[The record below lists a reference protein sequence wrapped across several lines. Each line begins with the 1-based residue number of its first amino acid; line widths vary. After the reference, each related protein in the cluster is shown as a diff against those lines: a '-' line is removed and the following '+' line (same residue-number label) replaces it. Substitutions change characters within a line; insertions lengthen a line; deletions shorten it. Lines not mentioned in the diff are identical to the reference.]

1 MLEITQLR
9 IDEMKAISSFQEFI
23 DWTLETQSKSSLT
36 LFRGQPVE
44 GNLLPNIARGNPKYD
59 SEQLEKTVLSKFKLM
74 GTSLLRDFEKSTLDL
89 MIVAQHF
96 GLKTRLLDWT
106 NNPLVALY
114 FACSEQEEK
123 DVYVYSLA
131 AETMVAEDV
140 FEKNPFALSR
150 TTIFQ
155 PPMNNPRLIAQ
166 QGWFSIHRYVDSE
179 KGVDRSAGLGSLIH
193 PKDIGIDRSSGLG
206 MLLPPIEK
214 EGFVPLE
221 KNKETK
227 PYLDQIRVVSS
238 AKKELLS
245 VLAGHGIAS
254 HTMFPDLGGLT
265 KYLNQTY
272 SLGDSQEINS

>member
-1 MLEITQLR
+1 MV
-9 IDEMKAISSFQEFI
+9 IDEMKSINSFQEFI
-23 DWTLETQSKSSLT
+23 DWTLETQSRSNLT
-36 LFRGQPVE
+36 LFRGQPVQ
-44 GNLLPNIARGNPKYD
+44 GNLLPNIARKNPKYNT
-59 SEQLEKTVLSKFKLM
+59 EQLEKTVLNKFNLM
-74 GTSLLRDFEKSTLDL
+74 GTSLLRDVEKSTLDL

-106 NNPLVALY
+106 TNPLVALY
-114 FACSEQEEK
+114 FACCDRVEK
-123 DVYVYSLA
+123 DAYVYSLA
-131 AETMVAEDV
+131 AETMIAEDV
-140 FEKNPFALSR
+140 FEKNPFMLGR

-179 KGVDRSAGLGSLIH
+179 KGIDRSAGLGSLGQPIR
-193 PKDIGIDRSSGLG
+193 IDRTAGLG
-206 MLLPPIEK
+206 SLLPPIEL

-227 PYLDQIRVVSS
+227 DYLDQVLVASS

-245 VLAGHGIAS
+245 ALAGHGVAS

-265 KYLNQTY
+265 QYLNQTY
-272 SLGDSQEINS
+272 SLGETTDV

>member
-1 MLEITQLR
+1 MRSIN
-9 IDEMKAISSFQEFI
+9 SFQEFI
-23 DWTLETQSKSSLT
+23 DWTLEKQSQSRLT

-44 GNLLPNIARGNPKYD
+44 GNLLPNIARNNPKYD
-59 SEQLEKTVLSKFKLM
+59 STQLEKTVLNKFKLM
-74 GTSLLRDFEKSTLDL
+74 GTSLLMDVEKSPLEL

-106 NNPLVALY
+106 TNPLVALY
-114 FACSEQEEK
+114 FACCEQEEK

-131 AETMVAEDV
+131 AEDMTAEDV
-140 FEKNPFALSR
+140 FDKNPFALAR
-150 TTIFQ
+150 TMIFQ

-179 KGVDRSAGLGSLIH
+179 KGIDRSAGLGSLI
-193 PKDIGIDRSSGLG
+193 PTNDRDIDRSAGLAS
-206 MLLPPIEK
+206 LLPLKEL

-227 PYLDQIRVVSS
+227 DYLDQVKIASS

-245 VLAGHGIAS
+245 GLAGHGVAS

-265 KYLNQTY
+265 QYLNQIY
-272 SLGDSQEINS
+272 SLGEAHSS

>member
-1 MLEITQLR
+1 
-9 IDEMKAISSFQEFI
+9 MKSINSFQEFI
-23 DWTLETQSKSSLT
+23 DWTLETQSKSNLT

-44 GNLLPNIARGNPKYD
+44 GNLLPNIARKDPKYD
-59 SEQLEKTVLSKFKLM
+59 STQLEKTVLNKFKLM
-74 GTSLLRDFEKSTLDL
+74 GTSLLMDVEKSPLEL

-106 NNPLVALY
+106 TNPLVALY
-114 FACSEQEEK
+114 FACCDREDK

-131 AETMVAEDV
+131 AETMIAEDV
-140 FEKNPFALSR
+140 FEKSPFTLGR
-150 TTIFQ
+150 TKIFQ

-179 KGVDRSAGLGSLIH
+179 KGIDRSAGLRSLID
-193 PKDIGIDRSSGLG
+193 PKDRSIDRSSGLG
-206 MLLPPIEK
+206 SLLPPIEK

-227 PYLDQIRVVSS
+227 DYLDQIRVVSS

-245 VLAGHGIAS
+245 ALAGHGIAS

-272 SLGDSQEINS
+272 SLGDSQPINP